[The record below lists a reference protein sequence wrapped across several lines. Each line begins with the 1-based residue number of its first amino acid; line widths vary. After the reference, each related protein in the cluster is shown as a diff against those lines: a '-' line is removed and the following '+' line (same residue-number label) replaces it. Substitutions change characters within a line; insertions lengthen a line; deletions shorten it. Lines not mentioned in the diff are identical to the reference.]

1 MAMPLEKTETAGGT
15 VASPPMQNLPA
26 AAEQMIRLAV
36 RDDGICVLTF
46 DRPNSSANI
55 FDLRTLDELAD
66 ELDFIGRQTKIKG
79 VIFVSAKPSIFI
91 AGLDLNLLRES
102 ASPAEVRALI
112 DRGQTV
118 MNLAASLT
126 IPTVAAIHGAAVD
139 GGGELCLACDYRV
152 ASPGR

>member
-91 AGLDLNLLRES
+91 AGLDLNLLRSS
-102 ASPAEVRALI
+102 AAKP
-112 DRGQTV
+112 
-118 MNLAASLT
+118 
-126 IPTVAAIHGAAVD
+126 
-139 GGGELCLACDYRV
+139 
-152 ASPGR
+152 